1 MSVGRTGH
9 PRQTAQHAGQ
19 VAVRPAGSVQSPA
32 AVAGYIFAHA
42 GRQIRLGPVAFW
54 IFVGTVVIMAGWTI
68 ATATYFAFRDDL
80 LKGLIARQAE
90 QQNAYEDRI
99 IELRARIDRTT
110 SRQLLDQEQFEQKL
124 DDLMRRQSTLES
136 RATALGGIADPVVT
150 GAIKSPGSA
159 APAGSPM
166 SPQARDRRSSLE
178 PDRTPGAR
186 RAGKD
191 ADINAKLSRVEASL
205 DRLDHRQALGL
216 AQLQE
221 RYEGKARRLRGVLA
235 DLGLKLGGPAPAGS
249 GGPFVPIKLPG
260 EGNSF
265 ERAVARVKIART
277 QAEHLTRTLLRV
289 PLRKPVNGEIDLSS
303 TFGVRV
309 DPFLHVAAMHT
320 GLDFRGDTGDPI
332 HATAAGTVVGAGWSG
347 GYGRMI
353 EIDHGNGL
361 STRYGHLSQID
372 VKVGDEIRIGQ
383 IIGRMGST
391 GRSTGPHLHYETRI
405 DGDAVDP
412 QKFLHAGARL
422 AGASSDW

>member
-205 DRLDHRQALGL
+205 DRLDYRQTLGL

-221 RYEGKARRLRGVLA
+221 RYEGKARRLRGVLV

-260 EGNSF
+260 EGNRF

-320 GLDFRGDTGDPI
+320 GLDFRGDAGDPI

-347 GYGRMI
+347 GYGRMV

-383 IIGRMGST
+383 VIGRMGST